1 MTSPG
6 SISVSTLLDDYDLLE
21 VEHLGDTPYVIAQRR
36 SLTEVDY
43 RELGTSSA
51 SPWTSFTR
59 QEYNPQLRGLLG
71 LQKYDQMRKSD
82 GTVQGTLRLAK
93 TPVMAARW
101 YVEPGGK
108 LKKDKTIADFVWKVL
123 TDNMSI
129 SWPQFLMESL
139 LMLDFGYYMFEK
151 VWKEDTVDG
160 KRRIV
165 LKKLAPRHPMDVVQW
180 HYDINGGPDYVEM
193 LPPNSFANGN
203 VELPIDKLL
212 VFSYM
217 REAGNIEG
225 MSMLRTAFKH
235 WYYKDNLYKID
246 AIQKERH
253 GIGIPVITLPLGFD
267 DNDRKLAGEIGRNL
281 RTNERAHVVLPP
293 NWEIIML
300 KLEGQRV
307 DCLASADHH
316 DMRIEKS
323 ILASF
328 LSSTAADD
336 SNVDLFLKAT
346 RFVADIV
353 SDTINCY
360 LIPQLVD
367 YNFPK
372 VRAYPKLRARR
383 IGESADWRTQS
394 FAIRNL
400 VGAKIIRPDD
410 ELENTLR
417 KEMDLPPVDEDT
429 IRETETPQFPG
440 ADGGEDGDQPGAPR
454 QKPSPPVGPP
464 RGNAGTDR
472 SGG

>member
-1 MTSPG
+1 MSIPQ
-6 SISVSTLLDDYDLLE
+6 SISVSALLDDYELVDVQNMGE
-21 VEHLGDTPYVIAQRR
+21 QSFVIAQRKGL
-36 SLTEVDY
+36 SEVDY
-43 RELGTSSA
+43 RELGSSSA

-59 QEYNPQLRGLLG
+59 QEYNPLLRGIKG
-71 LQKYDQMRKSD
+71 LEKYDQMRKSD

-108 LKKDKTIADFVWKVL
+108 LKKDKTVADFVWKAL
-123 TDNMSI
+123 TDQMSI

-139 LMLDFGYYMFEK
+139 LMMEFGYYMFEK
-151 VWKEDTVDG
+151 VWEERLVEG

-165 LKKLAPRHPMDVVQW
+165 LKKLAPRHPMDVVLW
-180 HYDINGGPDYVEM
+180 NYDRNGGPDSVEM
-193 LPPNSFANGN
+193 FPPSSFTAGN
-203 VELPIDKLL
+203 ITIPIDKLL
-212 VFSYM
+212 VFTYM

-225 MSMLRTAFKH
+225 TSMLRTAFKH

-253 GIGIPVITLPLGFD
+253 GIGIPVIMLPMGFSD
-267 DNDRKLAGEIGRNL
+267 KDRLLANEIGRNL

-293 NWEIIML
+293 NWEILML

-307 DCLASADHH
+307 DALASADHH
-316 DMRIEKS
+316 DIRIEKS

-328 LSSTAADD
+328 ISASA
-336 SNVDLFLKAT
+336 SNDTDVDLFLKAT

-353 SDTINCY
+353 ADTINCY
-360 LIPQLVD
+360 LVPQLVD

-372 VRAYPKLRARR
+372 VKTYPKLRARR
-383 IGESADWRTQS
+383 IGESADWRTLS
-394 FAIRNL
+394 FALRNL
-400 VGAKIIRPDD
+400 IGAKVIRPDD
-410 ELENTLR
+410 VLEDNIR
-417 KEMDLPPVDEDT
+417 QEMDLPPVDVET
-429 IRETETPQFPG
+429 VRETETPQMPG
-440 ADGGEDGDQPGAPR
+440 EGGDSSATPGPPR
-454 QKPSPPVGPP
+454 QKPNPPVGTP